1 MTQPNKSM
9 NEEQLAGHEG
19 DDVLTSSV
27 PEQIHPVVTEA
38 HTLPEPKR
46 IQRLSPQVSDKIA
59 AGEVVERP
67 AAVIK
72 ELVENAIDAGST
84 RIVVEVEQGGK
95 KYIRVTDNGCGM
107 NPEDVPLAF
116 ERHATSK
123 VASIDDLVSLRTL
136 GFRGE
141 ALSSIAAVS
150 YLELTT
156 RRQKD
161 EEGLHMT
168 LAGGRETDRRATS
181 AAHGTTVVV
190 KDLFFNTPAR
200 LKFMKSAASE
210 AAYISDLMTKLALSH
225 PGISFQFVLDKR
237 LVFKT
242 PGDDKVFS
250 AAYATLERGLTRSL
264 FEFSFENELVKV
276 TGWASKID
284 YTRGNRNYQMTFVNG
299 RYVKSRMT
307 LDAIQYAYQGLL
319 PGSRFPAVLLYLEIQ
334 PDACDVN
341 IHPQKT
347 EIKFERED
355 ALRNFLSVELKRALE
370 QRQQVPVKSFVAK
383 PAFEPGPSAPVPAL
397 DSFNRPKSHTESPY
411 NGINIRRDSSSSG
424 TESTLGSDTKLNSVT
439 GTKTESVSDTKTN
452 LVTGTHTDSVT
463 GTDLDPET
471 DPSAISVTGTNSKN
485 VPVTQTSN
493 VSRESGSSYGGRDF
507 TKHSEPIRFDSTLL
521 ENLVIPETRFAGL
534 EEAARPTE
542 TAPTETLYDS
552 ARYVGQLFKSFLM
565 YEKENHILLIDQHA
579 AHEKILYAR
588 MKRDYERREV
598 VRQLL
603 VEPILIECDQ
613 ATALLL
619 GERSETLEKIGFTLE
634 PFGETDFILREVP
647 MLFDVPGTKRF
658 FEQLKD
664 KESAH
669 ELRAAA
675 QKPIE
680 DRLMSMACKA
690 AVKSNDALTP
700 FEAAQLIKELRT
712 LESPYTCPHGRPL
725 VVRMERQ
732 EIEKKF
738 LRT

>member
-1 MTQPNKSM
+1 MVLRHDEAQY
-9 NEEQLAGHEG
+9 EAQL
-19 DDVLTSSV
+19 
-27 PEQIHPVVTEA
+27 EA
-38 HTLPEPKR
+38 QLEPRR

-67 AAVIK
+67 AAVLK
-72 ELVENAIDAGST
+72 ELVENAIDAGAS

-95 KYIRVTDNGCGM
+95 KYIRVTDNGSGM

-123 VASIDDLVSLRTL
+123 VVSIEDLVSLRTL

-150 YLELTT
+150 YLEMTT

-161 EEGLHMT
+161 EEGLHIT

-200 LKFMKSAASE
+200 LKFMKSATAE

-225 PGISFQFVLDKR
+225 PELSLQFVLDKR

-242 PGDDKVFS
+242 PGDGKVFS
-250 AAYATLERGLTRSL
+250 AAYATLEKALSRSL
-264 FEFSFENELVKV
+264 FEFSFENELVRA

-319 PGSRFPAVLLYLEIQ
+319 PSGRFPAVLLYLEIQ
-334 PDACDVN
+334 PEACDVN

-355 ALRNFLSVELKRALE
+355 AIRNFISVELKRALE
-370 QRQQVPVKSFVAK
+370 KMQQVPVRTFTTK
-383 PAFEPGPSAPVPAL
+383 PVGEPKPQADKTAAELV
-397 DSFNRPKSHTESPY
+397 DRPKSPIEIPY
-411 NGINIRRDSSSSG
+411 KGINIGSNTNIQEGTGPNQTSPYQQKSQAAADHSRETSAEFNADYNRSTARSTNTEDMDADATQSNEPSAGPSTEPTHQMPKAPAAPPYKNSSFA
-424 TESTLGSDTKLNSVT
+424 KAPVKAPMNF
-439 GTKTESVSDTKTN
+439 
-452 LVTGTHTDSVT
+452 
-463 GTDLDPET
+463 
-471 DPSAISVTGTNSKN
+471 DPS
-485 VPVTQTSN
+485 
-493 VSRESGSSYGGRDF
+493 
-507 TKHSEPIRFDSTLL
+507 LL
-521 ENLVIPETRFAGL
+521 ENLVIPETTFAGL
-534 EEAARPTE
+534 EEAAIPSE
-542 TAPTETLYDS
+542 TAPTETLYDG
-552 ARYVGQLFKSFLM
+552 ARYIGQLFKSFLM
-565 YEKENHILLIDQHA
+565 YEKENHLLLIDQHA

-588 MKRDYERREV
+588 MKRDHERREI

-603 VEPILIECDQ
+603 VEPILIECDPT
-613 ATALLL
+613 TALLL
-619 GERSETLEKIGFTLE
+619 SERSETLEQIGFSLE

-658 FEQLKD
+658 FDQLKD

-669 ELRAAA
+669 ELRTAA

-690 AVKSNDALTP
+690 AVKANDALTP

-732 EIEKKF
+732 ELEKKF

>member
-1 MTQPNKSM
+1 MSEENKALQHD
-9 NEEQLAGHEG
+9 EAQL
-19 DDVLTSSV
+19 
-27 PEQIHPVVTEA
+27 
-38 HTLPEPKR
+38 EPRR

-67 AAVIK
+67 AAVLK
-72 ELVENAIDAGST
+72 ELVENAIDAGAS

-95 KYIRVTDNGCGM
+95 KYIRVTDNGSGM

-123 VASIDDLVSLRTL
+123 VVSIEDLVSLRTL

-150 YLELTT
+150 YLEMTT
-156 RRQKD
+156 RRLKD
-161 EEGLHMT
+161 EEGLHIT

-200 LKFMKSAASE
+200 LKFMKSATAE

-225 PGISFQFVLDKR
+225 PELSLQFVLDKR

-242 PGDDKVFS
+242 PGDGKVFS
-250 AAYATLERGLTRSL
+250 AAYATLEKALSRSL
-264 FEFSFENELVKV
+264 FEFSFENELVRA

-319 PGSRFPAVLLYLEIQ
+319 PGGRFPAVLLYLEIQ
-334 PDACDVN
+334 PEACDVN

-355 ALRNFLSVELKRALE
+355 ALRNFISVELKRALE
-370 QRQQVPVKSFVAK
+370 KMQQVPVRAFTAK
-383 PAFEPGPSAPVPAL
+383 PVWEPKPHPEKPAAEL
-397 DSFNRPKSHTESPY
+397 EERTKSPMEMPY
-411 NGINIRRDSSSSG
+411 KGINIGRNNQKQEG
-424 TESTLGSDTKLNSVT
+424 TGPNQNSPDPLNAHPRA
-439 GTKTESVSDTKTN
+439 D
-452 LVTGTHTDSVT
+452 
-463 GTDLDPET
+463 
-471 DPSAISVTGTNSKN
+471 
-485 VPVTQTSN
+485 Q
-493 VSRESGSSYGGRDF
+493 SRESSADYRAAFSQSTTPSTDTVSS
-507 TKHSEPIRFDSTLL
+507 HSETAQTAKSPIEAPAKLQHGSPYSAPSEAPSGPPSKAPSKVSSKTPMNFDTSLL
-521 ENLVIPETRFAGL
+521 ENLVIPETTFAGL
-534 EEAARPTE
+534 EEAAIPTE
-542 TAPTETLYDS
+542 TAPTETLYDG
-552 ARYVGQLFKSFLM
+552 ARYIGQLFKSFLM
-565 YEKENHILLIDQHA
+565 YEKENHLLLIDQHA

-588 MKRDYERREV
+588 MKRDHERREI

-603 VEPILIECDQ
+603 VEPILIECDPT
-613 ATALLL
+613 TALLL
-619 GERSETLEKIGFTLE
+619 SERSETLEQIGFTLE

-658 FEQLKD
+658 FDQLKD

-669 ELRAAA
+669 ELRTAA

-680 DRLMSMACKA
+680 DRLMTMACKA
-690 AVKSNDALTP
+690 AVKANDALTP

-732 EIEKKF
+732 ELEKKF

>member
-1 MTQPNKSM
+1 MTRQDDSM
-9 NEEQLAGHEG
+9 NDANHTGLGG
-19 DDVLTSSV
+19 DDGLSASV
-27 PEQIHPVVTEA
+27 PKPYQPMVTEA

-156 RRQKD
+156 RRQWD

-242 PGDDKVFS
+242 PGDNKVFS

-370 QRQQVPVKSFVAK
+370 QRQQVPVRSFVAK
-383 PAFEPGPSAPVPAL
+383 PVFEPGPSAAVPAQEPP
-397 DSFNRPKSHTESPY
+397 NRPTSPMESPY
-411 NGINIRRDSSSSG
+411 NGINIRPNISSSG
-424 TESTLGSDTKLNSVT
+424 TESTLGSGTKLNSVT
-439 GTKTESVSDTKTN
+439 GTKTESVSDTKTD
-452 LVTGTHTDSVT
+452 LVT
-463 GTDLDPET
+463 GTDLDPVT
-471 DPSAISVTGTNSKN
+471 DPNSN
-485 VPVTQTSN
+485 PVTDTNPKAAPVTHTSN
-493 VSRESGSSYGGRDF
+493 VSRESGSSYGGREAA
-507 TKHSEPIRFDSTLL
+507 KHSEPIRFDSALL
-521 ENLVIPETRFAGL
+521 ENLVIPETKFAGL
-534 EEAARPTE
+534 EKAAVPTE
-542 TAPTETLYDS
+542 TAPTETLYDGV
-552 ARYVGQLFKSFLM
+552 RYIGQLFKSFLM

-613 ATALLL
+613 TTALLL

-664 KESAH
+664 KEGAH

>member
-1 MTQPNKSM
+1 MTLQDNSTH
-9 NEEQLAGHEG
+9 EEQLTGQA
-19 DDVLTSSV
+19 DDEVVSDPILE
-27 PEQIHPVVTEA
+27 PDQIAPLITNA
-38 HTLPEPKR
+38 QAIPEPKR
-46 IQRLSPQVSDKIA
+46 IQRLSPHVSDKIA

-72 ELVENAIDAGST
+72 ELVENAIDAGSS

-299 RYVKSRMT
+299 RYVKSRMA

-383 PAFEPGPSAPVPAL
+383 PAYEPGPSAAVSAL
-397 DSFNRPKSHTESPY
+397 ESSGRPISPMESPY
-411 NGINIRRDSSSSG
+411 NGINIRQNTSISG
-424 TESTLGSDTKLNSVT
+424 TESTLVT
-439 GTKTESVSDTKTN
+439 GTKTESVSDIELEPVSDPNSNPVTDTNPKT
-452 LVTGTHTDSVT
+452 
-463 GTDLDPET
+463 
-471 DPSAISVTGTNSKN
+471 
-485 VPVTQTSN
+485 VPVTHSSN
-493 VSRESGSSYGGRDF
+493 LSRESGSSYGGREAA
-507 TKHSEPIRFDSTLL
+507 KHSEPIRFDASLL

-534 EEAARPTE
+534 EEAPRPTE
-542 TAPTETLYDS
+542 TAPTETLYDG

-603 VEPILIECDQ
+603 VEPILIECDH

-680 DRLMSMACKA
+680 DRVMSMACKA

-700 FEAAQLIKELRT
+700 FEASQLIKELRN

-725 VVRMERQ
+725 VVRMERH

>member
-1 MTQPNKSM
+1 MTQQDKST

-19 DDVLTSSV
+19 DALSAASI
-27 PEQIHPVVTEA
+27 PEQSHPVITEDY
-38 HTLPEPKR
+38 TIPEPKR

-72 ELVENAIDAGST
+72 ELVENAIDAGAN

-107 NPEDVPLAF
+107 NPEDVTLAF

-161 EEGLHMT
+161 EEGIHMT

-237 LVFKT
+237 MVFKT
-242 PGDDKVFS
+242 PGDNKVFS

-264 FEFSFENELVKV
+264 FEFSFENELIKV

-370 QRQQVPVKSFVAK
+370 QRQQVPVKNFVAK
-383 PAFEPGPSAPVPAL
+383 PAFEPGPSAELPAL
-397 DSFNRPKSHTESPY
+397 DLSNRPKSPIESPY
-411 NGINIRRDSSSSG
+411 NGINIRQNNSSSG
-424 TESTLGSDTKLNSVT
+424 TKSTLGSDTDLNSVPVTEKET
-439 GTKTESVSDTKTN
+439 GPDTKTKWM
-452 LVTGTHTDSVT
+452 TGTIPDSVT
-463 GTDLDPET
+463 DTDLEPVT
-471 DPSAISVTGTNSKN
+471 DTSSDS
-485 VPVTQTSN
+485 VPVTHTSN
-493 VSRESGSSYGGRDF
+493 VSRESGSSYGGRDAA
-507 TKHSEPIRFDSTLL
+507 KHSEPIRFDATLL
-521 ENLVIPETRFAGL
+521 ENLVIPEARFAGL
-534 EEAARPTE
+534 EEAPRPTE
-542 TAPTETLYDS
+542 TAPTETLYDG

-669 ELRAAA
+669 ELRFAA

>member
-1 MTQPNKSM
+1 MSELETAQQS
-9 NEEQLAGHEG
+9 EEAL
-19 DDVLTSSV
+19 L
-27 PEQIHPVVTEA
+27 
-38 HTLPEPKR
+38 EPRR

-67 AAVIK
+67 AAVLK
-72 ELVENAIDAGST
+72 ELVENAIDAGASK
-84 RIVVEVEQGGK
+84 IVVEVEQGGK
-95 KYIRVTDNGCGM
+95 KYIRVTDNGSGM
-107 NPEDVPLAF
+107 NPEDVALAF

-123 VASIDDLVSLRTL
+123 VASIEDLVSLRTL

-150 YLELTT
+150 YLEMTT

-161 EEGLHMT
+161 EEGLHIT

-200 LKFMKSAASE
+200 LKFMKSAAAE
-210 AAYISDLMTKLALSH
+210 AAYITDLMTKLALSH
-225 PGISFQFVLDKR
+225 PELSIQFVLDKR

-250 AAYATLERGLTRSL
+250 AAYATLERALSRSL
-264 FEFSFENELVKV
+264 FEFSFENELVRV
-276 TGWASKID
+276 SGWASKID

-319 PGSRFPAVLLYLEIQ
+319 PGGRFPAVLLYLKIQ
-334 PDACDVN
+334 PDGCDVN

-355 ALRNFLSVELKRALE
+355 AIRNFISVELKRALE
-370 QRQQVPVKSFVAK
+370 RMQQVPVRSFTTK
-383 PAFEPGPSAPVPAL
+383 PVWESKPQAPEIAAEL
-397 DSFNRPKSHTESPY
+397 EERPKSPIEMPY
-411 NGINIRRDSSSSG
+411 KGINIGEVDQKQVGTGPSQTAPNQTETHPAIHSRETAPAYSDHTTRSSV
-424 TESTLGSDTKLNSVT
+424 E
-439 GTKTESVSDTKTN
+439 
-452 LVTGTHTDSVT
+452 
-463 GTDLDPET
+463 
-471 DPSAISVTGTNSKN
+471 
-485 VPVTQTSN
+485 
-493 VSRESGSSYGGRDF
+493 ESGSVESTETMKPSTEPP
-507 TKHSEPIRFDSTLL
+507 TKPTIASPYKGPAKAPSKAPMNFDTTLL

-534 EEAARPTE
+534 EEVARPSQ
-542 TAPTETLYDS
+542 TAPTETLYDG
-552 ARYVGQLFKSFLM
+552 ARYVGQIFKSFLM
-565 YEKENHILLIDQHA
+565 YEKENHLLLIDQHA

-588 MKRDYERREV
+588 MKRDHERREI

-603 VEPILIECDQ
+603 VEPILIECDK

-619 GERSETLEKIGFTLE
+619 SDRSETLEQIGFSLE

-658 FEQLKD
+658 FDQLKD
-664 KESAH
+664 KESVH
-669 ELRAAA
+669 ELQTAA

-690 AVKSNDALTP
+690 AVKANDALTP

-712 LESPYTCPHGRPL
+712 LDSPYTCPHGRPL
-725 VVRMERQ
+725 VVRMERH
-732 EIEKKF
+732 ELEKKF

>member
-9 NEEQLAGHEG
+9 NEEQLAGHVG

-27 PEQIHPVVTEA
+27 PDQTHPVIPET
-38 HTLPEPKR
+38 HTIPEPKR

-72 ELVENAIDAGST
+72 ELVENAIDAGAT

-95 KYIRVTDNGCGM
+95 KYIRVTDNGCGI

-225 PGISFQFVLDKR
+225 PRISFQFVLDKR

-276 TGWASKID
+276 TGWASKIE

-383 PAFEPGPSAPVPAL
+383 PAYEPEPSAPAPAL
-397 DSFNRPKSHTESPY
+397 DSSNRPKSPMESPY
-411 NGINIRRDSSSSG
+411 NGINVRPNSLSSG
-424 TESTLGSDTKLNSVT
+424 TKSTLVSDTELNPVTGTDTDLGSDTK
-439 GTKTESVSDTKTN
+439 
-452 LVTGTHTDSVT
+452 TDSVT
-463 GTDLDPET
+463 GTHSD
-471 DPSAISVTGTNSKN
+471 SVTGTSSNTA
-485 VPVTQTSN
+485 PVTQNSN

-542 TAPTETLYDS
+542 TAPTETLYDG

-619 GERSETLEKIGFTLE
+619 GERGETLEKIGFTLE

-725 VVRMERQ
+725 VVRMERH

>member
-1 MTQPNKSM
+1 MTQQDKST

-19 DDVLTSSV
+19 DALSAASI
-27 PEQIHPVVTEA
+27 PEQSHPMITEDD
-38 HTLPEPKR
+38 TIPEPKR

-72 ELVENAIDAGST
+72 ELVENAIDAGAN

-107 NPEDVPLAF
+107 NPEDVTLAF

-161 EEGLHMT
+161 EEGIHMT

-237 LVFKT
+237 MVFKT
-242 PGDDKVFS
+242 PGDNKVFS

-264 FEFSFENELVKV
+264 FEFSFENELIKV

-319 PGSRFPAVLLYLEIQ
+319 PGSRFPAVFLYLEIQ

-370 QRQQVPVKSFVAK
+370 QRQQVPVKNFVAK
-383 PAFEPGPSAPVPAL
+383 PAFEPGPSAAVPAL
-397 DSFNRPKSHTESPY
+397 DLANRPKSPIESPY
-411 NGINIRRDSSSSG
+411 NGINIRQNNSSSG
-424 TESTLGSDTKLNSVT
+424 TKSTLGSDTDLNSVPVTEKET
-439 GTKTESVSDTKTN
+439 GPDTKTKWM
-452 LVTGTHTDSVT
+452 TGTIPDSVT
-463 GTDLDPET
+463 DTDLEPVT
-471 DPSAISVTGTNSKN
+471 DTSSDS
-485 VPVTQTSN
+485 VPVTHTSN
-493 VSRESGSSYGGRDF
+493 VSRESGSSYGGRDAA
-507 TKHSEPIRFDSTLL
+507 KHSEPIRFDATLL
-521 ENLVIPETRFAGL
+521 ENLVIPEARFAGL
-534 EEAARPTE
+534 EEAPRPTE
-542 TAPTETLYDS
+542 TAPTETLYDG

-669 ELRAAA
+669 ELRFAA

>member
-1 MTQPNKSM
+1 MTMSRHEEEM
-9 NEEQLAGHEG
+9 NQEERGGHEG
-19 DDVLTSSV
+19 GDDKIVDVLDLL
-27 PEQIHPVVTEA
+27 
-38 HTLPEPKR
+38 HTVPEPKR

-72 ELVENAIDAGST
+72 ELVENAIDAGAN

-200 LKFMKSAASE
+200 LKFMKSATSE

-225 PGISFQFVLDKR
+225 PAISFQFVLDKR

-242 PGDDKVFS
+242 PGDNKVFS
-250 AAYATLERGLTRSL
+250 AAYATLERAMTRSL
-264 FEFSFENELVKV
+264 FEFSFENELLKV

-334 PDACDVN
+334 PEACDVN

-370 QRQQVPVKSFVAK
+370 QRQQVPVKNFAAK
-383 PAFEPGPSAPVPAL
+383 PVWEPGPSAEAPAPAPETPE
-397 DSFNRPKSHTESPY
+397 RPRSPIDSPY
-411 NGINIRRDSSSSG
+411 NGIYIRQDDQSSG
-424 TESTLGSDTKLNSVT
+424 TKPTLGSGNKVDSGS
-439 GTKTESVSDTKTN
+439 GTQLDSGSGTQLDSGSGTN
-452 LVTGTHTDSVT
+452 FN
-463 GTDLDPET
+463 
-471 DPSAISVTGTNSKN
+471 SVTGTNSN
-485 VPVTQTSN
+485 AVPVTHTSS
-493 VSRESGSSYGGRDF
+493 VSRESGSGYGGREAAR
-507 TKHSEPIRFDSTLL
+507 HSEPVRFDSTLL
-521 ENLVIPETRFAGL
+521 ENLVIPETKFAGL
-534 EEAARPTE
+534 EATARPTE
-542 TAPTETLYDS
+542 MAPTETLYDG
-552 ARYVGQLFKSFLM
+552 ARFIGQLFKAFLM

-613 ATALLL
+613 TTALLL
-619 GERSETLEKIGFTLE
+619 AERSEILEKIGFALE

-669 ELRAAA
+669 ELRTAA

-690 AVKSNDALTP
+690 AVKANDMLTP
-700 FEAAQLIKELRT
+700 FEASQLIKELRI

>member
-27 PEQIHPVVTEA
+27 PERIQPVITET
-38 HTLPEPKR
+38 HTIPEPKR

-225 PGISFQFVLDKR
+225 PRISFQFVLDKR

-370 QRQQVPVKSFVAK
+370 QRQQVPIKSFVAK
-383 PAFEPGPSAPVPAL
+383 PAYEPESTAPAPAL
-397 DSFNRPKSHTESPY
+397 DSSNRPKSPIESPY
-411 NGINIRRDSSSSG
+411 NGINISRDSLNSG
-424 TESTLGSDTKLNSVT
+424 TKSTLGSDTKTDS
-439 GTKTESVSDTKTN
+439 GSDTK
-452 LVTGTHTDSVT
+452 TDSVT
-463 GTDLDPET
+463 GTHSDLVTGTDSQRGT
-471 DPSAISVTGTNSKN
+471 DPSAISVTGTNSKTA
-485 VPVTQTSN
+485 PVTQTSN

-542 TAPTETLYDS
+542 TAPTETLYDG

-565 YEKENHILLIDQHA
+565 YEKENHILMIDQHA

-613 ATALLL
+613 ATALFL
-619 GERSETLEKIGFTLE
+619 GERSDTLEKIGFTLE

-669 ELRAAA
+669 ELRSAA

-725 VVRMERQ
+725 VVRMERN

>member
-1 MTQPNKSM
+1 MSEREMEPR
-9 NEEQLAGHEG
+9 HEKA
-19 DDVLTSSV
+19 L
-27 PEQIHPVVTEA
+27 
-38 HTLPEPKR
+38 LEPRR

-67 AAVIK
+67 AAVLK
-72 ELVENAIDAGST
+72 ELVENAIDAGAS

-95 KYIRVTDNGCGM
+95 KYIRVTDNGSGM
-107 NPEDVPLAF
+107 NPEDVALAF

-123 VASIDDLVSLRTL
+123 VASIEDLVSLRTL

-150 YLELTT
+150 YLEMTT
-156 RRQKD
+156 RRLKD
-161 EEGLHMT
+161 EEGLHIT

-181 AAHGTTVVV
+181 AAHGTTLVV

-200 LKFMKSAASE
+200 LKFMKSAAAE
-210 AAYISDLMTKLALSH
+210 AAYITDLMTKLALSH
-225 PGISFQFVLDKR
+225 PELSIQFVLDKR

-242 PGDDKVFS
+242 PGDGKVFS
-250 AAYATLERGLTRSL
+250 AAYATLERALSRSL
-264 FEFSFENELVKV
+264 FEFSFENEMVRVK
-276 TGWASKID
+276 GWASKID

-319 PGSRFPAVLLYLEIQ
+319 PGGRFPAVLLYMEIQ

-355 ALRNFLSVELKRALE
+355 AIRNFISVELKRALE
-370 QRQQVPVKSFVAK
+370 KMQQVPVRSFTTKAVW
-383 PAFEPGPSAPVPAL
+383 EPGPSAQEKAVAL
-397 DSFNRPKSHTESPY
+397 DERPKSPIEIPY
-411 NGINIRRDSSSSG
+411 KGINIGLNGQKQEG
-424 TESTLGSDTKLNSVT
+424 TGPNQ
-439 GTKTESVSDTKTN
+439 
-452 LVTGTHTDSVT
+452 T
-463 GTDLDPET
+463 GTDQT
-471 DPSAISVTGTNSKN
+471 
-485 VPVTQTSN
+485 VPVQNSTQAALH
-493 VSRESGSSYGGRDF
+493 SRESASAYSDQTTRRSFEENGSGDSGETIKPSTEPP
-507 TKHSEPIRFDSTLL
+507 TKPPTASPYKGPAKSPSKAPMNFDTTLL
-521 ENLVIPETRFAGL
+521 ENLVIPETKFAGL
-534 EEAARPTE
+534 EEAARPSE
-542 TAPTETLYDS
+542 TAPTETLYDG
-552 ARYVGQLFKSFLM
+552 ARYVGQIFKSFLM
-565 YEKENHILLIDQHA
+565 YEKESHLLLIDQHA

-588 MKRDYERREV
+588 MKRDYERREI

-603 VEPILIECDQ
+603 VEPILIECDK

-619 GERSETLEKIGFTLE
+619 SERSETLEQIGFTLE

-658 FEQLKD
+658 FDQLKD
-664 KESAH
+664 KESVH
-669 ELRAAA
+669 ELQAAA

-700 FEAAQLIKELRT
+700 FEAAQLIKALRT

-725 VVRMERQ
+725 VVRMERH
-732 EIEKKF
+732 ELEKKF